1 MIPNIEREALKRG
14 ITRLCHFTPSRNL
27 GQILSGKVGIL
38 STRKLQEDERT
49 VFTPTDLQRLDGFPD
64 HISCSIEYPNAWYF
78 DKARSKDVLFKDW
91 VILFIDTKYLWLDG
105 TKFCPRN
112 AASSRG
118 AQVAGGESAFKTLFE
133 DSVSGAYGN
142 RYSRTN
148 RTLPCCPTDE
158 QAEVL
163 VPDVIA
169 MGDILGVAVP
179 TNEQAQNE
187 VIRLKLM
194 GVAEEFLRSLRFSVS
209 PVLFEKYQLSASLKK
224 GERPF
229 ETPCEPEVS

>member
-1 MIPNIEREALKRG
+1 MSSNIKTEVLKRG

-27 GQILSGKVGIL
+27 GQILSGRVGIL
-38 STRKLQEDERT
+38 STTKLRDDERN

-64 HISCSIEYPNAWYF
+64 HISCSIEFPNAWYF
-78 DKARSKDVLFKDW
+78 DRARSKEVVFRDW
-91 VILFIDTKYLWLDG
+91 VVLFIDPKYLWFAG

-118 AQVAGGESAFKTLFE
+118 TQVATGESGFKMLFE
-133 DSVSGAYGN
+133 NSVLGAYGN
-142 RYSRTN
+142 RYSRTD

-169 MGDILGVAVP
+169 MGDISGIAVP
-179 TNEQAQNE
+179 TREQAQNE
-187 VIRLKLM
+187 VVRLKLM
-194 GVAEEFLRSLRFSVS
+194 GVSDEFLRSLQFSIA
-209 PVLFEKYQLSASLKK
+209 PVVFEKYQLSASLKR
-224 GERPF
+224 GERPP
-229 ETPCEPEVS
+229 ETPFKPEV